1 MTSANSDEPLAAL
14 RAELDRIDQE
24 ILERVAARLAIVGRV
39 RAAKAASGRQVFD
52 RAREQEVM
60 RSAEDRARELGVSPT
75 VARELMT
82 VLIEASHE
90 LQQRPA
96 AVAKRVLIIGGAGR
110 MGKRFA
116 EAFAARGHDVD
127 VIERGEGIDH
137 ARIARADVVMIA
149 VPMTV
154 AESVTAEVAPLI
166 RADALLCDINSLKQ
180 GVCAAMAACPG
191 EAIGMHPMFGPTV
204 ASLRRQKIVVCP
216 VKRGSQAAWLEG
228 ELADMGAELVDAE
241 PEEHDRM
248 MAAVQ
253 VLTHF
258 GILTMGMA
266 LARSGHALERTLAFM
281 SPIYRLEVSMVG
293 RLFSQSPDLYREI
306 VMRNPFGAELRARFV
321 EEARDLERIIGEADG
336 AAFLQRFAETRAY
349 FASFSAEAMALS
361 DQIIDTVMSR
371 A

>member
-180 GVCAAMAACPG
+180 GVCAAMA
-191 EAIGMHPMFGPTV
+191 HPMFGPTV